1 MPHMFIFISFIKFG
15 KISAIIQ
22 IFSLLLS
29 FSSSWDSQMYILVC
43 LLSHRSQTLFT
54 LFSLF
59 YFLLL
64 RHDNFIVLSSHSCF
78 LSSSCPNLPLNPSS
92 EFFILV
98 IILFSP
104 GGLDGK
110 ESACDAED
118 LSQEGP
124 LEKEMA
130 THSSILA
137 WRILW
142 TEEPSGLH
150 TVCGVSKCW
159 T

>member
-104 GGLDGK
+104 GGLDGHFG
-110 ESACDAED
+110 E
-118 LSQEGP
+118 LVLPSQNWCCELCTTGAKLFWNPPGSLYPFDQVPGP
-124 LEKEMA
+124 PYSPA
-130 THSSILA
+130 
-137 WRILW
+137 
-142 TEEPSGLH
+142 
-150 TVCGVSKCW
+150 
-159 T
+159 